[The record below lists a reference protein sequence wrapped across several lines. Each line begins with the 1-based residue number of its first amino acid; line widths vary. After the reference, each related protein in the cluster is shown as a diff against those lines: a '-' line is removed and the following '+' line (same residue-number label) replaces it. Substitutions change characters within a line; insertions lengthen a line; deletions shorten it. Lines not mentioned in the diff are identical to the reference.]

1 MALITLISRF
11 MLYIRS
17 TIMSWSKDIIG
28 KPLQEIVLGD
38 IIDFFRK
45 NPRESQHL
53 EFKSGDVDIAKLRK
67 EVCAL
72 LNRDGGL
79 IILGAPREGSESSG
93 ELRFSQFPDAATL
106 QQQVLQGIVPQT
118 EGINILQIPGDEGSV
133 FLLDMPA
140 SARPPHQLQGSGQY
154 YIREGAVSRPALH
167 DEVERMFMEQRRP
180 SLDLKI
186 EIERPDD
193 ALLIRLI
200 IGNKS
205 NVSAFEPGF
214 NCLVSPV
221 RFQEDRT
228 YRMQQIATNN
238 YLAEGQQWVQE
249 MEVYPS
255 DLHFFLHCQYY
266 CRDVAPRVKAAFAE
280 IHNNKVELLTI
291 YNSDMHQNYD
301 LWYEENLY
309 LLND

>member
-1 MALITLISRF
+1 
-11 MLYIRS
+11 
-17 TIMSWSKDIIG
+17 MSWSKDIIG
-28 KPLQEIVLGD
+28 KSLQD
-38 IIDFFRK
+38 IELEDIKDFFKK

-53 EFKSGDVDIAKLRK
+53 EFKSGDVEIAKLRK

-72 LNRDGGL
+72 LNGEGGL
-79 IILGAPREGSESSG
+79 LILGAPREEPEYVGG
-93 ELRFSQFPDAATL
+93 LRPSQFTDAGTL
-106 QQQVLQGIVPQT
+106 HQQLIHGIVPQA
-118 EGINILQIPGDEGSV
+118 EGINILQIPGEGGSV
-133 FLLDMPA
+133 FLIDIPA
-140 SARPPHQLQGSGQY
+140 SLRPPHQLQGSGQY

-167 DEVERMFMEQRRP
+167 EEVERMFMEQRRP

-214 NCLVSPV
+214 NCLVNPV
-221 RFQEDRT
+221 RFQEDSI
-228 YRMQQIATNN
+228 YRVQQIAANN

-255 DLHFFLHCQYY
+255 DTRFFMHCQYY

-309 LLND
+309 LLSD

>member
-1 MALITLISRF
+1 
-11 MLYIRS
+11 
-17 TIMSWSKDIIG
+17 MSWTEDIIG
-28 KPLQEIVLGD
+28 KPLQEIELGD
-38 IIDFFRK
+38 ITAFFK
-45 NPRESQHL
+45 SNPRESAHL
-53 EFKSGDVDIAKLRK
+53 EFKSGDVDFTKLRK

-72 LNRDGGL
+72 LNHEGGL
-79 IILGAPREGSESSG
+79 IILGAPREDQAVNAEFQWSKI
-93 ELRFSQFPDAATL
+93 PDAASL
-106 QQQVLQGIVPQT
+106 HQQLVQGLMPQV
-118 EGINILQIPGDEGSV
+118 EGINILQIPGPDGSL
-133 FLLDMPA
+133 FLLEIPA
-140 SARPPHQLQGSGQY
+140 SATPPHQLQGSGQY

-167 DEVERMFMEQRRP
+167 EEVERMFMEQRRP

-214 NCLVSPV
+214 NFLVNPV
-221 RFQEDRT
+221 RFQEGNS
-228 YRMQQIATNN
+228 YRLQNIASNN

-249 MEVYPS
+249 IEVYPTDS
-255 DLHFFLHCQYY
+255 RFFLHCQYY

-280 IHNNKVELLTI
+280 IHNNKVELLAI

>member
-1 MALITLISRF
+1 
-11 MLYIRS
+11 
-17 TIMSWSKDIIG
+17 MSWSKEIIG
-28 KPLQEIVLGD
+28 KPLQEIQLSD
-38 IIDFFRK
+38 ISTFFSS
-45 NPRESQHL
+45 NPRESAHL
-53 EFKSGDVDIAKLRK
+53 EFKSGDVDITKLRK

-72 LNRDGGL
+72 LNHEGGL
-79 IILGAPREGSESSG
+79 IILGAPREDQASSG
-93 ELRFSQFPDAATL
+93 EFVFSNFPDAAEL
-106 QQQVLQGIVPQT
+106 HQQLVQGIVPQV
-118 EGINILQIPGDEGSV
+118 EGINILQIPGDGGSV
-133 FLLDMPA
+133 YLLDIPA
-140 SARPPHQLQGSGQY
+140 SPTPPHQLQGSGQY

-167 DEVERMFMEQRRP
+167 EEVESMFMEQRRP

-193 ALLIRLI
+193 ALLVRLI

-205 NVSAFEPGF
+205 KISAFEPGF
-214 NCLVSPV
+214 NFLVNPV
-221 RFQEDRT
+221 RFQEGNV
-228 YRMQQIATNN
+228 YRRQNIAANN

-255 DLHFFLHCQYY
+255 DSRFFLHCQYY
-266 CRDVAPRVKAAFAE
+266 CRDVVPRVKAAFAE